1 MSTTPRTPS
10 ASDAYNTVVKA
21 LRPEMAQH
29 AAIENLDDGVVNDGP
44 PYTRP
49 ISQGLEQRMPH
60 GQNSVAN
67 LMG

>member
-1 MSTTPRTPS
+1 
-10 ASDAYNTVVKA
+10 
-21 LRPEMAQH
+21 MAQH